1 MKPRKWHNVEILDRL
16 DAAIDDGNNNTQRNR
31 LLLSLGKII
40 EDAEQR
46 ASDSARWTR
55 RMNAV
60 TLIVA
65 SAALLVSTV
74 KLEGQLKILVF
85 SLAVLT
91 FSFAMMITLLYLPED
106 VRHILEA
113 RRSREET
120 PPSSTCTEPE
130 SRLQP
135 VKKEVLE
142 ETGKDA

>member
-16 DAAIDDGNNNTQRNR
+16 DAAIDDGNNDTQRNR

-91 FSFAMMITLLYLPED
+91 FSFAMMITLLYVPED

-120 PPSSTCTEPE
+120 PPSSACTEPE